1 MRLLLVED
9 DKRLSAVLARGL
21 REEGYTVDVAYD
33 GPDGLAAAESNA
45 YDLVLLDLMLPEQDG
60 LSICRTLRRRQLR
73 VPIIA
78 ITARDSTE
86 ERIERLDAG
95 ADDYLV
101 KPFVFGEL
109 TARLRAVLRRESLN
123 RSSELYLDTLRI
135 DLTMRRVWRGDQE
148 INLTAREL
156 AMLEYFLL
164 HPDMVLT
171 RSALEERVW
180 QNEFTINSNVVD
192 VYVRRLRQAL
202 GAEGRRIKT
211 VRGSGYRLCLRQC
224 AGNGN
229 A

>member
-9 DKRLSAVLARGL
+9 DRRLSAVLTRGL
-21 REEGYTVDVAYD
+21 REAGYMVDVAYD
-33 GPDGLAAAESNA
+33 GSAGLAAAESNA

-60 LSICRTLRRRQLR
+60 LSVCRTLRQRKVR

-78 ITARDSTE
+78 ITALDSTE
-86 ERIERLDAG
+86 ERIEGLDAG

-101 KPFVFGEL
+101 KPFVFAEL
-109 TARLRAVLRRESLN
+109 AARLRAVLRRESLN
-123 RSSELYLDTLRI
+123 RSSELSLGSLRI
-135 DLTMRRVWRGDQE
+135 DLAARRVWRGEQE
-148 INLTAREL
+148 VALTAREL

-180 QNEFTINSNVVD
+180 RNEFTINSNVVD

-202 GAEGRRIKT
+202 GAEGQRIET
-211 VRGSGYRLCLRQC
+211 VRGSGYRLCVRQSIY
-224 AGNGN
+224 N

>member
-9 DKRLSAVLARGL
+9 DQRLSTVLARGL
-21 REEGYTVDVAYD
+21 RETGYTVDVAYD
-33 GPDGLAAAESNA
+33 GPTGLAAAESNA
-45 YDLVLLDLMLPEQDG
+45 YDLVLLDLMLPGQDG
-60 LSICRTLRRRQLR
+60 ISICRTLRRRQLR

-86 ERIERLDAG
+86 ERIEGLDAG

-109 TARLRAVLRRESLN
+109 AARLRAVLRRESLN
-123 RSSELYLDTLRI
+123 RSSELYLGTLRI
-135 DLTMRRVWRGDQE
+135 DLTMRRVWRGNQE
-148 INLTAREL
+148 ISLTAREL

-164 HPDMVLT
+164 HPNMVLT

-180 QNEFTINSNVVD
+180 QNEFAINSNVVD

-202 GAEGRRIKT
+202 GDEGQQIKT
-211 VRGSGYRLCLRQC
+211 VRGSGYRLCVRQWEGH
-224 AGNGN
+224 A
-229 A
+229 